1 MSVPGQDPTGAPAT
15 SPLVS
20 EQEERSLLISSCQFD
35 AERVQQ
41 VDDHASAGGVSFT
54 AAAIELEF
62 VTSREVEL
70 ILRTVV
76 RQPLPRERAVV
87 LHPTRR
93 RQLPALFP
101 KLLPPPLAAPG
112 PALAAASLGGSARG
126 EALRDLRTE
135 LLLRTVQP
143 GSGGVTLAVLSPA
156 RSEGRTLL
164 AAELAITLAQLGR
177 SVVLVDADLR
187 RPTLRTLFTGVPE
200 CRGLA
205 ESLLADRPPQA
216 FGVAALPTL
225 AVVPAGAP
233 STMALE
239 LLSGDLFRAFLLGC
253 RERYEFTLIDTPA
266 ADECTDAVAVASVA
280 GNALLALRAGASEM
294 ARAEALLERLEVA
307 GTRVLGATLSHF

>member
-1 MSVPGQDPTGAPAT
+1 MNAPGQQTP
-15 SPLVS
+15 SPLIS
-20 EQEERSLLISSCQFD
+20 EQEERALLISSCQFD
-35 AERVQQ
+35 AERVQKI
-41 VDDHASAGGVSFT
+41 DDHASEAGESFT

-87 LHPTRR
+87 LHPAMR
-93 RQLPALFP
+93 RQLPAMFP

-112 PALAAASLGGSARG
+112 PGLAAASLGGSARG
-126 EALRDLRTE
+126 EALRGLRTE
-135 LLLRTVQP
+135 LLLRTGQH
-143 GSGGVTLAVLSPA
+143 GTGGMTLAVLSAA
-156 RSEGRTLL
+156 RGEGRTLL
-164 AAELAITLAQLGR
+164 AAELAVTLAQLGR
-177 SVVLVDADLR
+177 SVVLIDADLR
-187 RPTLRTLFTGVPE
+187 RPSLRTLFSGVPE

-205 ESLLADRPPQA
+205 ESLIADRPPQA
-216 FGVAALPTL
+216 FGVTGQPTL

-233 STMALE
+233 STLALE

-280 GNALLALRAGASEM
+280 GNALLALRSGESEM
-294 ARAEALLERLEVA
+294 ARAEALLERLTVA